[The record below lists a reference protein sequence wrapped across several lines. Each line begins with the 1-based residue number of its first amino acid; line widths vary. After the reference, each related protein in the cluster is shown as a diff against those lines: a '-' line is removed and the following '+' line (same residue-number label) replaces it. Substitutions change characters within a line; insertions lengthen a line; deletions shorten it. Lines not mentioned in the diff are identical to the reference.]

1 MILRWCKRAQRVL
14 RKACDPLWRWF
25 DSRNAYLFFL
35 ANSSFLRLNCR
46 IPCHPKTCIKNSGY
60 APTRLRGY
68 AATRLLRYHRT
79 PNYRIP
85 CHCPIKTCRPSER
98 ESNICLSRSKSISFE
113 QKRYHFMFL
122 SFFNRI
128 ARAKRIAFYV
138 SLVLKACCPSKKDS
152 IYVSLVLKACCPSKK
167 DSILC
172 FFRS

>member
-1 MILRWCKRAQRVL
+1 MALSSELQCGVLNKICLTLIGPDKRRRFGLTAEYPATPKHVL
-14 RKACDPLWRWF
+14 
-25 DSRNAYLFFL
+25 
-35 ANSSFLRLNCR
+35 
-46 IPCHPKTCIKNSGY
+46 KTV
-60 APTRLRGY
+60 
-68 AATRLLRYHRT
+68 ATRLLRYHRE

-98 ESNICLSRSKSISFE
+98 ESNICLSRSKNISFE

-138 SLVLKACCPSKKDS
+138 SLVLKAYRPSKE
-152 IYVSLVLKACCPSKK
+152 

-172 FFRS
+172 FSRS